1 MKRVCEMVET
11 GKVRPVID
19 SVWKFEDV
27 KMAYERAM
35 SQRARGKIVVDFE

>member
-27 KMAYERAM
+27 KMVRPCYCPFCRTA
-35 SQRARGKIVVDFE
+35 F